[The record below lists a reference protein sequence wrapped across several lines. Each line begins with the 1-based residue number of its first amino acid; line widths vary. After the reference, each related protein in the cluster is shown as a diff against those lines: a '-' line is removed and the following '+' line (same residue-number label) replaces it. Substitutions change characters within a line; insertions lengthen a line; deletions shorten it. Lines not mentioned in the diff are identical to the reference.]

1 MVVIAWIIRI
11 LLILVSSG
19 LVVLVTMQ
27 KAKQAGLGSLAGGD
41 SFSLKGKSKGKEAA
55 LNKFTWIGMIVFV
68 VLSIAL
74 AVIAKTM

>member
-11 LLILVSSG
+11 LLILVSIG

-41 SFSLKGKSKGKEAA
+41 SFSLKGKSKG
-55 LNKFTWIGMIVFV
+55 VFV
-68 VLSIAL
+68 YSVTGVKGYKSPEEE
-74 AVIAKTM
+74 